1 LKKVLII
8 SYYWPPAGG
17 PGVQRW
23 LKFATYLPDFGLK
36 PVVYIPENPTYP
48 ILDESLLADVPEKL
62 EILKNSIIE
71 PYTWANIISKKNTE
85 TISSGIIS
93 EEKRQTLVQ
102 KFMLYI
108 RGNFFVPDARKFW
121 IKPSVDYLENYLSE
135 NKIDAI
141 ITTGPPHSLHLI
153 GLELK
158 QKTGLPWIADF
169 RDPWTTIGY
178 HDKLKLTKAVQA
190 EHKQLEK
197 RVLQNCDHII
207 TTSPTTKKDFEKI
220 ADTPVTCITNGFD
233 QEGDLDIDHDRAFSL
248 AHIGSLL
255 EKRNPLLLWKV
266 LGDLKRANMNFGN
279 VLKIKLAGSLSE
291 DVVRSIRDH
300 HLGENLEILGYVG
313 HKDALRL
320 QRESQILLLIEIDSE
335 ETKAIIPGKL
345 FEYLAARRP
354 ILAIGPENADFF
366 EIIKETRS
374 GEYFNY
380 KDEEALKAQILKWY
394 QVYNKTG
401 LLDNDTDISAY
412 SRKNLTEQLANLI
425 DNVLEVSHN

>member
-1 LKKVLII
+1 MKKVLII

-23 LKFATYLPDFGLK
+23 LKFATYLPDFGIK

-121 IKPSVDYLENYLSE
+121 IKPSVDFLETYLSE
-135 NKIDAI
+135 NKVDAI

-158 QKTGLPWIADF
+158 QKTGLTWIADF

-178 HDKLKLTKAVQA
+178 HDKLKLTKAVQL

-197 RVLQNCDHII
+197 RVLENCDQVI
-207 TTSPTTKKDFEKI
+207 TTSPTTKKDFEQI
-220 ADTPVTCITNGFD
+220 ADTPVTCITNGYD

-266 LGDLKRANMNFGN
+266 LGDLKKANMNFGN
-279 VLKIKLAGSLSE
+279 VLKIKLAGSVSE

-313 HKDALRL
+313 HKDALKL
-320 QRESQILLLIEIDSE
+320 QRESQILLLIEVDSE
-335 ETKAIIPGKL
+335 ETKAIIPGKV

-366 EIIKETRS
+366 EIIKETSS
-374 GEYFNY
+374 GECFNY
-380 KDEEALKAQILKWY
+380 NDEEALKSQILKWY
-394 QVYNKTG
+394 QIYNKTG

-412 SRKNLTEQLANLI
+412 SRKNLTGQLAHLI
-425 DNVLEVSHN
+425 DKVLEA